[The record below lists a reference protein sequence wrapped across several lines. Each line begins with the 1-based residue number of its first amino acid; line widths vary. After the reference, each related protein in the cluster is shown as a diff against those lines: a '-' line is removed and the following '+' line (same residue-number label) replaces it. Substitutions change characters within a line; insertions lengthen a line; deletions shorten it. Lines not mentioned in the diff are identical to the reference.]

1 MDNINILII
10 VTFIFSLFSTVSNS
24 IGLEA
29 YNNYDID
36 KKKPSNYGFLIFS
49 LVISL
54 LIFVGLLGYFG
65 FIGYNFYKMNMKSA

>member
-1 MDNINILII
+1 MDNMNIIII

-54 LIFVGLLGYFG
+54 LMLVGLLG
-65 FIGYNFYKMNMKSA
+65 FIGYNFYLHTLKVN